1 MAALSSSLL
10 SVGDATVSSPAAEDG
25 SQAAGLEMLTM
36 EANGLQIVTTKIN
49 RAGGHMVLMAG
60 ARPAGRGAGGCEGHR
75 RRPDQA
81 AGG

>member
-1 MAALSSSLL
+1 M
-10 SVGDATVSSPAAEDG
+10 GDATVSSLAAEDG

-60 ARPAGRGAGGCEGHR
+60 ARAPLGVVLVGVKAT
-75 RRPDQA
+75 A
-81 AGG
+81 ADLIKLLAE